1 MSNRPAA
8 LTGINFSRCGFCQK
22 GLKLG
27 SWRATMQHFHPP
39 RAVGATSPKLI
50 SQDEPSPLR
59 KRVAK
64 GTSLHRSRS
73 RIAIEFEL
81 KLAAPPEDL
90 EKVERALLA
99 MPIMRSERQ
108 TNVVSTYYDT
118 PALILNREGLT
129 LRVRKQG
136 QSFVQTVKANDLI
149 GKNVWERREWEE
161 PITSSRPDL
170 NAPKT
175 RAHLP
180 QAIREKELRS
190 IFTTAVTRKVIEIEP
205 HPSTRIE
212 VAIDKGEIRTADGG
226 AVEPISEIELE
237 LKDGDP
243 APLYDLALRLLEF
256 AEIRLEMSSKAE
268 RGYRLAG
275 TATLP
280 RAVQAE
286 PVTLDPAMAVEAAL
300 RGFAQA
306 CLNHLLNNEK
316 AALAGEP
323 EAIHQMRVAVRR
335 LRSALSV
342 MKSMLP
348 AEDYRWASEELKWI
362 AHSLAPARN
371 WDIFVADLLRPV
383 RDALPDRRDLD
394 LLVGAA
400 ERCRRAAFDNAKHAI
415 RSKRHTESM
424 LRLLR
429 WFAVCGWRD
438 QPISENSALLLA
450 PIVDVAPVLIKH
462 CYRKARRRCKH
473 FEEQTP
479 AERHKLRIALKKVRY
494 TIEFL
499 GSLFDEYDVRLL
511 VNRLK
516 ALQDYLGHAND
527 VRVAYDLI
535 SECRDV
541 KNHDASVIDRAG
553 GIVLGW
559 HERVL
564 ADREAKLRKHVRRF
578 KQLDP
583 FW

>member
-1 MSNRPAA
+1 
-8 LTGINFSRCGFCQK
+8 
-22 GLKLG
+22 
-27 SWRATMQHFHPP
+27 MQHFHPP

-190 IFTTAVTRKVIEIEP
+190 IFTIAVTRKVIEIEP

-237 LKDGDP
+237 LKDGYP

-300 RGFAQA
+300 RSFAQA

-323 EAIHQMRVAVRR
+323 EAIHQMRVAVPH
-335 LRSALSV
+335 LRSAFRNEIDASGRG
-342 MKSMLP
+342 LP
-348 AEDYRWASEELKWI
+348 LGIGGTEVDCAFFCSGAQLGHIRCRSAAPGPRCI
-362 AHSLAPARN
+362 AGPSRLGPAR
-371 WDIFVADLLRPV
+371 WRSGAMPPSGLRQRQT
-383 RDALPDRRDLD
+383 RDPLQTTHRID
-394 LLVGAA
+394 AA
-400 ERCRRAAFDNAKHAI
+400 
-415 RSKRHTESM
+415 T
-424 LRLLR
+424 
-429 WFAVCGWRD
+429 FAVVCGSWM
-438 QPISENSALLLA
+438 A
-450 PIVDVAPVLIKH
+450 
-462 CYRKARRRCKH
+462 
-473 FEEQTP
+473 
-479 AERHKLRIALKKVRY
+479 
-494 TIEFL
+494 
-499 GSLFDEYDVRLL
+499 
-511 VNRLK
+511 
-516 ALQDYLGHAND
+516 
-527 VRVAYDLI
+527 
-535 SECRDV
+535 
-541 KNHDASVIDRAG
+541 
-553 GIVLGW
+553 
-559 HERVL
+559 
-564 ADREAKLRKHVRRF
+564 
-578 KQLDP
+578 
-583 FW
+583 

>member
-1 MSNRPAA
+1 
-8 LTGINFSRCGFCQK
+8 
-22 GLKLG
+22 
-27 SWRATMQHFHPP
+27 MQHFHSL
-39 RAVGATSPKLI
+39 RAAGATSPELI
-50 SQDEPSPLR
+50 SRHDAPPLR
-59 KRVAK
+59 KSVAR
-64 GTSLHRSRS
+64 GTSLHRSRT

-81 KLAAPPEDL
+81 KFAAPPEEL

-99 MPIMRSERQ
+99 MPTARSEPQ

-118 PALILNREGLT
+118 PALILKREGLT

-136 QSFVQTVKANDLI
+136 QRFVQTVKADDLV
-149 GKNVWERREWEE
+149 GTNVWERPEWEE

-170 NAPKT
+170 NPAKT
-175 RAHLP
+175 RARLP
-180 QAIREKELRS
+180 RAIREKDLRPV
-190 IFTTAVTRKVIEIEP
+190 FTTTVTRKVIEIEP

-212 VAIDKGEIRTADGG
+212 VAIDKGEIRTADGS
-226 AVEPISEIELE
+226 AAEPISEIELE

-256 AEIRLEMSSKAE
+256 AEIRLEMSSKGE

-286 PVTLDPAMAVEAAL
+286 PVTLDPAMTVEAAL
-300 RGFAQA
+300 HTFGHR
-306 CLNHLLNNEK
+306 CLNHLIKNEK
-316 AALAGEP
+316 VALAGEP

-335 LRSALSV
+335 LRSALSPL
-342 MKSMLP
+342 KSMLP
-348 AEDYRWASEELKWI
+348 AEHYRWASGELKWI
-362 AHSLAPARN
+362 SHSLAPARN
-371 WDIFVADLLRPV
+371 WDIFVVDLLRPV
-383 RDALPDRRDLD
+383 RDALPDRCDLD
-394 LLVGAA
+394 LFDGVA
-400 ERCRRAAFDNAKHAI
+400 ERCRRAALDNAKHAI
-415 RSKRHTESM
+415 RSKQHTASM

-429 WFAVCGWRD
+429 WFALRGWRD
-438 QPISENSALLLA
+438 QSISENSVLLLS
-450 PIVDVAPVLIKH
+450 PIADVAPDLIKP

-499 GSLFDEYDVRLL
+499 GSLFDEHDVRLL

-535 SECRDV
+535 SECKDV
-541 KNHDASVIDRAG
+541 KSHDASVIDRAG

-559 HERVL
+559 HERDL